1 MSNFVLDIEKIC
13 EFLSDEN
20 MEITEKND
28 LFLIQKYI
36 PTIFTIYSNKSKKN
50 LYNSAFLYCKK
61 IIDHVDSWYTPN
73 ISEILCNI
81 INNSMKT
88 EKEYA
93 FLLLDYLIEKNNKEI
108 RICMPE
114 LVPFVTTFI
123 NDVIQNI
130 KQYSSNVLEKL
141 LKCSGNID
149 LDSFIP
155 IVLKGIKDHNL
166 TYDAVESLAS
176 CVFVQ
181 NVEAPALAIT
191 MPIIM
196 RGLKDKKTA
205 TRRLTCVIVDN
216 MCKLIEH
223 PKEIL
228 PFYVNLKNE
237 LERCNDTMSDPE
249 ARKVSAR
256 ALNTLK
262 ESCAENENAIFKKL
276 PSEFQEI
283 IIEKCNEK
291 SISYDDDMLKNIC
304 VLTANLCNSHYFEQ
318 EIWNKIYEKYGLQDI
333 MESIYNSAKD
343 SFKVK
348 EFIFED
354 TEEGKDL
361 YKGDFSLA
369 YGALTLLNNTNLHLK
384 QNRFYGLLGPNNC
397 GKTTLMRAIANEQ
410 VEGFPKKDELKTV
423 FVEHEIQE
431 IEVGEDD
438 KGFPILNI
446 DLCGIDWV
454 VHCCNVL
461 YKMEPLVTSEQVE
474 KVMEDIGFG
483 YAKKDIGK
491 DRAADM
497 GMGITTYS
505 GGWKVKMQLCAAT
518 LMNADILMLDE
529 PTGHL
534 DVNNIAWIKGWLKNF
549 MNNGGSIITTS
560 HDSQFL
566 NEMCT
571 HVIDFQS
578 RKLRMFTGTK
588 GNVLQEFVDK
598 YPEKKGYF
606 ELKNDVVKFKFPEPG
621 PLEGVKSMSKS
632 LLRMNNVTFQYP
644 TRDTPT
650 IFDINL
656 DCSRISRVGVIGAN
670 GAGKSTA
677 IKILIG
683 ELKTNQGIVTKHPD
697 LRMAY
702 IAQHAFHH
710 LEKHLHKTPTQYI
723 MWRFAGNEDKESL
736 DNINNGEV
744 NDENI
749 RKYYLVSNDL
759 GMELVPC
766 ETPSDEKKAVEPDTI
781 LSRRDN
787 KKLKIKEYEVKWKGK
802 SEEMTMWVKRDILIK
817 MGGIKLVQRQDEKE
831 AIQAGLVSKTLTTK
845 DIEKHFADFSIEPET
860 ANHTLIKSLS
870 GGQKVKVVLAASLWL
885 NPHLVILDE
894 PTNYLDR
901 DGLGAL
907 TNAIHE
913 FNGGVVII
921 SHNKEFTNA
930 VTQEKWI
937 MEKGR
942 LRKEGESIEKK
953 EEGNEII
960 KEKNDTIIDSLGN
973 EIKIERKVQL
983 SDKEKKKAIK
993 ALQKQIKD
1001 GRKKGTLAE
1010 DEIMKLED
1018 ELEELQSS

>member
-1 MSNFVLDIEKIC
+1 MSTFQLNVDDI
-13 EFLSDEN
+13 
-20 MEITEKND
+20 TQ
-28 LFLIQKYI
+28 LIMKETIEVSEMDHLKLINKHI
-36 PTIFTIYSNKSKKN
+36 PAAFTIYSSKANKH
-50 LYNSAFLYCKK
+50 LYEKVHTYCTK
-61 IIDHVDSWYTPN
+61 IVDIVDPWYTPN
-73 ISEILCNI
+73 ISDVLCNI
-81 INNSMKT
+81 INHSMKI

-93 FLLLDYLIEKNNKEI
+93 FLLFDYLIEKNSLQI
-108 RICMPE
+108 RICMPGFI
-114 LVPFVTTFI
+114 PFITSYI
-123 NDVIQNI
+123 NDVVKNI
-130 KQYSSNVLEKL
+130 KINARSVLDKI
-141 LKCSGNID
+141 LKCSGNMD
-149 LDSFIP
+149 LDTFIP
-155 IVLKGIKDHNL
+155 VVLEGIKNSEVI
-166 TYDAVESLAS
+166 YDAVESLAS

-191 MPIIM
+191 MPILM
-196 RGLKDKKTA
+196 RGLNDKKTA
-205 TRRLTCVIVDN
+205 TRRLTCVIIDN

-228 PFYVNLKNE
+228 PFYKTLKHE
-237 LERCNDTMSDPE
+237 LERCNDIMSDPE
-249 ARKVSAR
+249 ARKVSTR

-262 ESCAENENAIFKKL
+262 ESCAENENAIFHKL
-276 PSEFQEI
+276 SSEF
-283 IIEKCNEK
+283 EKMILEECDKKSCKPNER
-291 SISYDDDMLKNIC
+291 DVENLC
-304 VLTANLCNSHYFEQ
+304 VLTTNLCNSHYFEMDN
-318 EIWNKIYEKYGLQDI
+318 WKAIYEKYNMADV
-333 MESIYNSAKD
+333 MEPIYNSAKD
-343 SFKVK
+343 TFKVK
-348 EFIFED
+348 DSIFED

-361 YKGDFSLA
+361 YKGEFSLA
-369 YGALTLLNNTNLHLK
+369 YGALTLLNNTHLHLK

-397 GKTTLMRAIANEQ
+397 GKTTLMRAISNEQ
-410 VEGFPKKDELKTV
+410 VDGFPKKDELKTV

-461 YKMEPLVTSEQVE
+461 YKMEPPVTSEQVE

-534 DVNNIAWIKGWLKNF
+534 DVTNIAWIKNWLKEF
-549 MNNGGSIITTS
+549 MDNGGSIITTS
-560 HDSQFL
+560 HDSNFL

-571 HVIDFQS
+571 HIIDFQN
-578 RKLRMFTGTK
+578 RKLKMFTGKK
-588 GNVLQEFVDK
+588 GNVLQEFVEN

-621 PLEGVKSMSKS
+621 PLEGVKSMSKT
-632 LLRMNNVTFQYP
+632 LLKMTNVTFQYP
-644 TRDTPT
+644 TRDVPT

-656 DCSRISRVGVIGAN
+656 ECSRISRVGVIGAN

-697 LRMAY
+697 LRIAY

-736 DNINNGEV
+736 DNINKGEV
-744 NDENI
+744 NEDKI
-749 RKYYLVSNDL
+749 QKYYLVSNDL
-759 GMELVPC
+759 GIELVAC
-766 ETPSDEKKAVEPDTI
+766 ETPSDEKKAVEPDTL
-781 LSRRDN
+781 LSRREN
-787 KKLKIKEYEVKWKGK
+787 KKLKLKEYEVKWKGK

-817 MGGIKLVQRQDEKE
+817 MGATKLVQRQDERE
-831 AIQAGLVSKTLTTK
+831 ALRAGLVSKTLTTK

-885 NPHLVILDE
+885 NPHLIILDE

-907 TNAIHE
+907 TTAIHE
-913 FNGGVVII
+913 FNGGVVVI

-942 LRKEGESIEKK
+942 LRKEGESLEKAS
-953 EEGNEII
+953 ENEII
-960 KEKNDTIIDSLGN
+960 QDKNDTIIDSLGN
-973 EIKIERKVQL
+973 EIKIEKKVEL

-993 ALQKQIKD
+993 SLQKQLKD
-1001 GRKKGTLAE
+1001 GRKKGLLTE

-1018 ELEELQSS
+1018 ELEELQAS